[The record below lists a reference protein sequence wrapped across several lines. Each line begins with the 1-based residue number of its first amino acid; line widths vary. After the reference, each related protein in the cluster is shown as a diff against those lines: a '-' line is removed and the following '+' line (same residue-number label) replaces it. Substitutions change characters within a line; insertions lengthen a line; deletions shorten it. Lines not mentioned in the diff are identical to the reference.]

1 MASTFGGIS
10 LCSVGLYNSQT
21 NLYTANVNIN
31 NAGTTGYSRQI
42 VNQNPGYT
50 TTMSNGVVAVG
61 INPDAVNIEQSR
73 STYLDQRYW
82 SEQPAL
88 GEWETKTNILSQMES
103 ILSELDDTGITAGL
117 DALNQSLETLTTQP
131 QSVAAKTAV
140 IQDITALCDTLNSS
154 AQQLY
159 DLQTSVEND
168 IVFTVD
174 QINQKT
180 AAIANLNDEI
190 LQLELS
196 GGNASALE
204 DQRNLLIDELSQLTD
219 ISVMETT
226 LGTTSDGQAIIG
238 YTIKS
243 GNSLLVNE
251 GTSHALETTES
262 VSDDGI
268 RIVSINWTE
277 SGQDYTPNS
286 GSLKATLDLMNGD
299 GTSGNYKGIPYFM
312 NDLDEFAYTL
322 VTEMNGIHEAGYG
335 EENVTGLS
343 LFDPTATSAINIQI
357 SSELIEHP
365 EQLALSSNPD
375 EAGNTENLF
384 SLIECLNDTTTFG
397 EGSFNDYI
405 NKLTTEL
412 GSDISYANNK
422 LESATG
428 LTMQIDLNRM
438 SVSGV
443 SIDEEM
449 SSIVLQQQIYDATAK
464 MMQMWNEIIDTTI
477 TQLGG

>member
-42 VNQNPGYT
+42 VNQDPGYT

-61 INPDAVNIEQSR
+61 INPDAVSIEQSR
-73 STYLDQRYW
+73 SAYLDQRYW
-82 SEQPAL
+82 NEQPAL
-88 GEWETKTNILSQMES
+88 GEWETKTNMLSQMES
-103 ILSELDDTGITAGL
+103 ILNELDDTGIIAGL
-117 DALNQSLETLTTQP
+117 DALNQSLETLTTEP
-131 QSVAAKTAV
+131 QSIAAKTAV
-140 IQDITALCDTLNSS
+140 IQEVIALSDTLNSS
-154 AQQLY
+154 SQQLY

-180 AAIANLNDEI
+180 AEIANLNDEI

-226 LGTTSDGQAIIG
+226 IGTTSDGQSIIG

-262 VSDDGI
+262 INADGI
-268 RIVSINWTE
+268 RNVSISWAEN
-277 SGQDYTPNS
+277 GQDYTPNS
-286 GSLKATLDLMNGD
+286 GSLKANLDLMNGD
-299 GTSGNYKGIPYFM
+299 GTSGSYKGIPYFM
-312 NDLDEFAYTL
+312 NDLDEFASTL
-322 VTEMNGIHEAGYG
+322 VTELNVIHEAGYG
-335 EENVTGLS
+335 QENDTGIS
-343 LFDPTATSAINIQI
+343 LFDPLSTSALNIQL
-357 SSELIEHP
+357 SSELLEHP
-365 EQLALSSNPD
+365 EQLALSSQPG
-375 EAGNTENLF
+375 EAGNTENL
-384 SLIECLNDTTTFG
+384 SALIECLNDTSTFG

-438 SVSGV
+438 SISGV
-443 SIDEEM
+443 SVDEEM